1 MENDR
6 TTTAPSRLRAGF
18 VGAGFMAEVHSRA
31 ARAAGAEIAGIASS
45 NPASAA
51 RAKDRLG
58 VEQAYA
64 SVQDLVQDDRIDVI
78 HVCTPN
84 ATHVALAEAALKA
97 GKHVVCEKPLAT
109 NVQDATHLVEL
120 AATAGTVATVPFVY
134 RFHPMVREARER
146 IASGQTGRI
155 SPFRGPIFRTGLLSR
170 DDDNWRV
177 DVGLGGPSRAFA
189 DIGSHLCDLPRIRE
203 RGTDNADRRTEPHSL
218 FSGRAN
224 HKDVQTEDLVAA
236 VFATENGTVGNLL
249 VSQVAPGRKNRLM
262 IEISG
267 SETHSPVRPGST
279 RNAVAWQTDR
289 IPASCPRPGRP
300 SPDAARLSILP
311 AGHPQG
317 YQDAFNAFVADTYAA
332 IGGDIREGLPTFG
345 DGLRAAVLTES
356 IIESSNS
363 GQWVD
368 VPAMKQLQGVQS
380 MKIIQ
385 VGLGAWGAS
394 WLNVIHQSKTWE
406 LAGVVDV
413 NATPPGPQVNS
424 TESPPTQISGSPQ
437 PQGILRRCP
446 GHCSARIPR
455 RRGYPGP

>member
-45 NPASAA
+45 SAASAA

-64 SVQDLVQDDRIDVI
+64 SFQDLVEDDAIDVI

-84 ATHVALAEAALKA
+84 ATHVTVAEAALAA

-120 AATAGTVATVPFVY
+120 AATAGKVATVPFVY
-134 RFHPMVREARER
+134 RFHPMVREARDR

-155 SPFRGPIFRTGLLSR
+155 STIQGSYLQDWLLSR

-177 DVGLGGPSRAFA
+177 DAGLGGPSRAFA
-189 DIGSHLCDLPRIRE
+189 DIGSHLCDLIEFVTNDRITRV
-203 RGTDNADRRTEPHSL
+203 GALSRTL

-236 VFATENGTVGNLL
+236 VFATETGTVGNLL

-267 SETHSPVRPGST
+267 SESTVQFDQEAPETLWLGKRSGSQLIVRDPG
-279 RNAVAWQTDR
+279 ALG
-289 IPASCPRPGRP
+289 PG
-300 SPDAARLSILP
+300 AARLSVLP

-332 IGGDIREGLPTFG
+332 IGGESPEGLPTFG

-356 IIESSNS
+356 IIESSGT
-363 GQWVD
+363 GQWID
-368 VPAMKQLQGVQS
+368 VPAMKQLQGVQ
-380 MKIIQ
+380 Q
-385 VGLGAWGAS
+385 
-394 WLNVIHQSKTWE
+394 
-406 LAGVVDV
+406 
-413 NATPPGPQVNS
+413 
-424 TESPPTQISGSPQ
+424 
-437 PQGILRRCP
+437 
-446 GHCSARIPR
+446 
-455 RRGYPGP
+455 

>member
-45 NPASAA
+45 SPASAA
-51 RAKDRLG
+51 RAKDRFG

-64 SVQDLVQDDRIDVI
+64 SAQDLVEDDMIDVI

-84 ATHVALAEAALKA
+84 VTHLALAEAALKA

-109 NVQDATHLVEL
+109 NVQDAAHLVEL
-120 AATAGTVATVPFVY
+120 AASAGTVATVPFVY

-155 SPFRGPIFRTGLLSR
+155 STIQGSYLQDWLLSR

-177 DVGLGGPSRAFA
+177 DAGLGGASRAFA
-189 DIGSHLCDLPRIRE
+189 DIGSHLCDLIEFVTNDRII
-203 RGTDNADRRTEPHSL
+203 RTGAISRTL

-236 VFATENGTVGNLL
+236 VFTTEAGTVGNLL

-267 SETHSPVRPGST
+267 TENTMQFDQEAPETLWLGKRAGSELLVRDPEALSPE
-279 RNAVAWQTDR
+279 
-289 IPASCPRPGRP
+289 
-300 SPDAARLSILP
+300 AARLSVLP

-317 YQDAFNAFVADTYAA
+317 YQDAFNAFIADTYAA
-332 IGGDIREGLPTFG
+332 INGDIRDGLPTFR
-345 DGLRAAVLTES
+345 DGLRSAVLTES
-356 IIESSNS
+356 IIESSK
-363 GQWVD
+363 GGEWVD
-368 VPAMKQLQGVQS
+368 VPGAKQPE
-380 MKIIQ
+380 
-385 VGLGAWGAS
+385 GA
-394 WLNVIHQSKTWE
+394 Q
-406 LAGVVDV
+406 
-413 NATPPGPQVNS
+413 
-424 TESPPTQISGSPQ
+424 
-437 PQGILRRCP
+437 
-446 GHCSARIPR
+446 
-455 RRGYPGP
+455 

>member
-155 SPFRGPIFRTGLLSR
+155 STIQGSYLQDWLLSR

-189 DIGSHLCDLPRIRE
+189 DIGSHLCDLLEFVSGERITRV
-203 RGTDNADRRTEPHSL
+203 GALSRTL

-267 SETHSPVRPGST
+267 SESTVQFDQEAPETLWLGKRAGSQLLVRDPDALSPKRHGSVFCLQGIRRVIRMRSMHSSPIPTPQSTETSARACPPSGTASGQPSSPKASSNPASAASGST
-279 RNAVAWQTDR
+279 SQT
-289 IPASCPRPGRP
+289 
-300 SPDAARLSILP
+300 
-311 AGHPQG
+311 
-317 YQDAFNAFVADTYAA
+317 
-332 IGGDIREGLPTFG
+332 
-345 DGLRAAVLTES
+345 
-356 IIESSNS
+356 
-363 GQWVD
+363 
-368 VPAMKQLQGVQS
+368 
-380 MKIIQ
+380 
-385 VGLGAWGAS
+385 
-394 WLNVIHQSKTWE
+394 
-406 LAGVVDV
+406 
-413 NATPPGPQVNS
+413 
-424 TESPPTQISGSPQ
+424 
-437 PQGILRRCP
+437 
-446 GHCSARIPR
+446 
-455 RRGYPGP
+455 

>member
-45 NPASAA
+45 SPASAD

-58 VEQAYA
+58 VERAYA
-64 SVQDLVQDDRIDVI
+64 SVTDLLLDDRIDVI

-84 ATHVALAEAALKA
+84 ATHVAVAQAALKA

-109 NVQDATHLVEL
+109 NVQDATHLVEV
-120 AATAGTVATVPFVY
+120 ADTAGTVATVPFVY

-155 SPFRGPIFRTGLLSR
+155 STIQGSYLQDWLLSR

-177 DVGLGGPSRAFA
+177 NAAVGGPSRAFA
-189 DIGSHLCDLPRIRE
+189 DIGSHLCDLLEFVSGERITRV
-203 RGTDNADRRTEPHSL
+203 GAVSRTL
-218 FSGRAN
+218 FSGRATN
-224 HKDVQTEDLVAA
+224 KDVQTEDLVAA
-236 VFATENGTVGNLL
+236 VFATETGTVGNLL

-267 SETHSPVRPGST
+267 SESTVQFDQEAPETLWLGKRAGSELLVRDPGT
-279 RNAVAWQTDR
+279 LGA
-289 IPASCPRPGRP
+289 
-300 SPDAARLSILP
+300 DAARLSVLP

-317 YQDAFNAFVADTYAA
+317 YQDAFNAFVADTYSA
-332 IGGDIREGLPTFG
+332 IHGQTPEGLPTFR

-356 IIESSNS
+356 IIESSAS
-363 GQWVD
+363 GQWID
-368 VPAMKQLQGVQS
+368 VPGVKQLEGVQ
-380 MKIIQ
+380 Q
-385 VGLGAWGAS
+385 
-394 WLNVIHQSKTWE
+394 
-406 LAGVVDV
+406 
-413 NATPPGPQVNS
+413 
-424 TESPPTQISGSPQ
+424 
-437 PQGILRRCP
+437 
-446 GHCSARIPR
+446 
-455 RRGYPGP
+455 

>member
-45 NPASAA
+45 SPASAA

-64 SVQDLVQDDRIDVI
+64 SAQDLIEDDMIDVI

-109 NVQDATHLVEL
+109 NVQDAAHLVEL
-120 AATAGTVATVPFVY
+120 AAGAGTVATVPFVY
-134 RFHPMVREARER
+134 RFHPMVREARDR

-155 SPFRGPIFRTGLLSR
+155 STIQGSYLQDWLLSR

-177 DVGLGGPSRAFA
+177 DAGLGGASRAFA
-189 DIGSHLCDLPRIRE
+189 DIGSHLCDLIEFVTNDRIIRV
-203 RGTDNADRRTEPHSL
+203 GAISRTL

-236 VFATENGTVGNLL
+236 VFTTEAGTVGNLL

-267 SETHSPVRPGST
+267 TESTVQFDQEAPETLWLGKRAGSELLVRDPDALSPE
-279 RNAVAWQTDR
+279 
-289 IPASCPRPGRP
+289 
-300 SPDAARLSILP
+300 AARLSVLP

-317 YQDAFNAFVADTYAA
+317 YQDAFNAFIADTYAA
-332 IGGDIREGLPTFG
+332 INGDIRDGLPTFR
-345 DGLRAAVLTES
+345 DGLRSAVLTES
-356 IIESSNS
+356 IIESSKC
-363 GQWVD
+363 GEWVD
-368 VPAMKQLQGVQS
+368 VPNVKELEGVQ
-380 MKIIQ
+380 
-385 VGLGAWGAS
+385 
-394 WLNVIHQSKTWE
+394 
-406 LAGVVDV
+406 
-413 NATPPGPQVNS
+413 
-424 TESPPTQISGSPQ
+424 
-437 PQGILRRCP
+437 
-446 GHCSARIPR
+446 
-455 RRGYPGP
+455 

>member
-45 NPASAA
+45 TPASAA

-58 VEQAYA
+58 VERAYA
-64 SVQDLVQDDRIDVI
+64 SAQDLVQDDKIDVI

-155 SPFRGPIFRTGLLSR
+155 STIQGSYLQDWLLSR

-177 DVGLGGPSRAFA
+177 DAGIGGPSRAFA
-189 DIGSHLCDLPRIRE
+189 DIGSHLCDLIEFVTGDRISRV
-203 RGTDNADRRTEPHSL
+203 GALSRTL
-218 FSGRAN
+218 FTGRAN
-224 HKDVQTEDLVAA
+224 HKNVQTEDLVSA
-236 VFATENGTVGNLL
+236 VFATETGTVGNLL

-267 SETHSPVRPGST
+267 SESTVQFDQEAPETLWLGKRTGSQLLVRDPE
-279 RNAVAWQTDR
+279 AL
-289 IPASCPRPGRP
+289 
-300 SPDAARLSILP
+300 SPDAARLSVLP

-332 IGGDIREGLPTFG
+332 ISGDIREGLPTFR
-345 DGLRAAVLTES
+345 DGLRAAILTES

-363 GQWVD
+363 DQWID
-368 VPAMKQLQGVQS
+368 VPGVKQLEGVQ
-380 MKIIQ
+380 Q
-385 VGLGAWGAS
+385 
-394 WLNVIHQSKTWE
+394 
-406 LAGVVDV
+406 
-413 NATPPGPQVNS
+413 
-424 TESPPTQISGSPQ
+424 
-437 PQGILRRCP
+437 
-446 GHCSARIPR
+446 
-455 RRGYPGP
+455 